1 MKKKIFVIGP
11 VLSQSG
17 YGEQSRFAL
26 RALRSKEDIFDI
38 YIQPINWG
46 ETGWKWEDNEFRRWM
61 DERIAITAQSVA
73 EKVLQPD
80 MSLQITIPNEFKKI
94 APINLGYTAG
104 IETNRV
110 APIWLE
116 KGNEMDKILVVS
128 EHAKTTYVET
138 VATAENTQTGEE
150 FPYRLEVPVEVVH
163 ERTQKAEPEEIPNFE
178 LKNNFNF
185 LIVSQMGPRKNME
198 NAIRW
203 WVEEFIDQKVG
214 LVVKT
219 AFKGSSQIDRE
230 FTQKYFK
237 KLLEPYPNRKCTVS
251 ILHGDLT
258 DGQMAWLYRH
268 EKIKSIVN
276 IAHGEGF
283 GLPLFEAAEAALPI
297 ITIPW
302 GGQQDF
308 LIHGGKEYFQPV
320 EFTVQPIQQEAVWDG
335 VLDKTSMWAYADQ
348 GSYKMAL
355 RKMKKSWKSAK
366 KRAEKLKPLV
376 EEKFSKEKLYEN
388 FCNAI
393 YEPSDEELSWAQEL
407 SKIEIL

>member
-80 MSLQITIPNEFKKI
+80 ISLQITIPNEFKKI

-335 VLDKTSMWAYADQ
+335 VLDKTSMWAFAEQ
-348 GSYKMAL
+348 GSYKMSL
-355 RKMKKSWKSAK
+355 RKIKKSWKSAK
-366 KRAEKLKPLV
+366 KRAEKLKDIV

-393 YEPSDEELSWAQEL
+393 YEPSDEELSWAQQL